1 MKRMAKFGHYAIKTL
16 RFTSWPLLLL
26 LLLYLVTG
34 FAMSGR
40 VGLGML
46 MSEKNALAL
55 HKAMHIPLLVLFP
68 VHAVCAVYLAMR
80 RWRWIKK

>member
-1 MKRMAKFGHYAIKTL
+1 MAKFGHYAIKTL
-16 RFTSWPLLLL
+16 RFTGWPLLLL

-40 VGLGML
+40 FCFGIL
-46 MSEKNALAL
+46 MSEKNALTL

-68 VHAVCAVYLAMR
+68 VHAACAVYLAMR
-80 RWRWIKK
+80 RWRWIRK